1 MSNWKITGAGF
12 YNPHGEAVYTVTN
25 GCKRL
30 DHRDHD
36 ELGKL
41 LSDAKA
47 IRESLRNLVGLAK
60 QGAAPLSKYKA
71 AIEQADQLLNK

>member
-1 MSNWKITGAGF
+1 MSKWRITGAGF
-12 YNPHGEAVYTVTN
+12 YNLHGEAVYTVTN

-41 LSDAKA
+41 LNDAEA
-47 IRESLRNLVGLAK
+47 IRETLTFIAEVAESSPQTNNMQVIANKAR
-60 QGAAPLSKYKA
+60 AALSK
-71 AIEQADQLLNK
+71 

>member
-1 MSNWKITGAGF
+1 MSHWRVTGAGF
-12 YNPHGEAVYTVTN
+12 YNLQGEAVYTVTN

-41 LSDAKA
+41 LNDAEA
-47 IRESLRNLVGLAK
+47 IRETLTCIAEVAEGSPQTNNMQAIANKAR
-60 QGAAPLSKYKA
+60 AALSK
-71 AIEQADQLLNK
+71 